1 MKAYIELA
9 KVRIT
14 IAVSITTAAGFLLAS
29 GRILPLIIPVVIGIF
44 LLACGSSVINHIQD
58 FPFDRKMGR
67 TKGRPLPAGKVSMGA
82 AWGFALLLSV
92 SGAVI
97 LYVTAGAVTLGL
109 GLLAMFWYNVVYG
122 YLKRISPYAVIP
134 GSLIGAIPPVIGWV
148 SAGGAMT
155 DSRMFVMALFFFIWQ
170 VPHFWLLMLKYG
182 RQYETAGFPSL
193 TSTKTDDQIFRMIY
207 LWVVA
212 TFVVTVFLPFSGLV
226 ETTAMSV
233 AIWLTGLYLLTV
245 FTRHWRHRVNDISPG
260 YYFMRINYFVLL
272 TVIFLIIDALIR

>member
-1 MKAYIELA
+1 MKPYLELA
-9 KVRIT
+9 TVRIT

-29 GRILPLIIPVVIGIF
+29 GRILPLIIPVVAGIF

-58 FPFDRKMGR
+58 FPFDSKMGR
-67 TKGRPLPAGKVSMGA
+67 TKGRPLPAGKVSIGA
-82 AWGFALLLSV
+82 AWRFALLLSV

-97 LYVTAGAVTLGL
+97 LYVTAGAVALGL
-109 GLLAMFWYNVVYG
+109 GLLAMFWYNVIYG

-134 GSLIGAIPPVIGWV
+134 GSLIGAIPPMIGWV
-148 SAGGAMT
+148 SAGGAMN

-193 TSTKTDDQIFRMIY
+193 TSTKTDNQIFRMIY

-212 TFVVTVFLPFSGLV
+212 TFVVAAFLPFSGLV
-226 ETTAMSV
+226 ETMAMSV

-245 FTRHWRHRVNDISPG
+245 FTRHWWHRVNGISPG

-272 TVIFLIIDALIR
+272 TVVFLILDALIR